1 MKILINN
8 EEVLCDKD
16 FTIQEEM
23 LNTPSVILN
32 NVYPKS
38 WEVAKDYTTNFYHP
52 DDYSKC
58 LIYDDTDSENPV
70 LLFCGVVKNSG
81 YISLNPR
88 HPHFQ
93 TLQILDFK
101 TFLSEGETLD
111 FVIADSTVEDAID
124 QVVSTIADY
133 GFVKGTINIIAAD
146 TPIGA
151 YSTKDKTAYD
161 VFNYLADIT
170 QSRWTTRMVDEDTV
184 AVDFYDPTLLPEGTA
199 INYTKQWF
207 EDNLIDDLSYSYGS
221 NDYRNKQV
229 MTSSEV
235 FGSVLQSQTIIAN
248 GYQTQYST
256 ELKIGSIASV
266 TSNGRELSVATNQM
280 KEMGYTADVYYTPGN
295 NYFETAD
302 MLSAGNVVIVKYIAI
317 VEGRQII
324 TNNSEITRISN
335 STGRKGIVARYENR
349 NDTTSSTELQLIGQS
364 YIKFKG
370 VPEVILTVQSRSNLW
385 NVGERVDFNAPITE
399 LSTEYMVKAK
409 KTNYITSIDTLFYT
423 FELTSS
429 FNSENAIN
437 YFDNQRNKTK
447 GNIGEGEFVTRNVD
461 IENTGNIIFYDG
473 SSEWVQSV
481 GDNVLEATLNA
492 PLNN

>member
-38 WEVAKDYTTNFYHP
+38 WETTKDYTTNFYHP

-124 QVVSTIADY
+124 QVISTIADY
-133 GFVKGTINIIAAD
+133 GFVKGTINIIGAD

-256 ELKIGSIASV
+256 ELKIGSIASI
-266 TSNGRELSVATNQM
+266 TSNGRELAVATNQM

-399 LSTEYMVKAK
+399 LNTEYMVKAK
-409 KTNYITSIDTLFYT
+409 KTNYITSIDTLFYA

-461 IENTGNIIFYDG
+461 IENTANIIFYDG

>member
-38 WEVAKDYTTNFYHP
+38 WEATKDYTTNFYHP

-124 QVVSTIADY
+124 QVISTIADY
-133 GFVKGTINIIAAD
+133 GFVKGTINIIGAD

-170 QSRWTTRMVDEDTV
+170 QSRWTTRMIDENTV

-207 EDNLIDDLSYSYGS
+207 EDNLIDDMSYSYGS
-221 NDYRNKQV
+221 NDYRNKQI

-235 FGSVLQSQTIIAN
+235 FGNVLQNQTLVAN

-256 ELKIGSIASV
+256 ELKIGSIASI
-266 TSNGRELSVATNQM
+266 TSNDRELSVATNQM

-302 MLSAGNVVIVKYIAI
+302 MLSAGNVVIVKYTAI

-370 VPEVILTVQSRSNLW
+370 VPEVLLTIQSRSNLW

-461 IENTGNIIFYDG
+461 VENTANIIFYDG
-473 SSEWVQSV
+473 SSEWVQSI
-481 GDNVLEATLNA
+481 GNNILEATLNA

>member
-38 WEVAKDYTTNFYHP
+38 WETTKDYTTNFYHP

-124 QVVSTIADY
+124 QVISTIADY
-133 GFVKGTINIIAAD
+133 GFVKGTINIIGAD

-170 QSRWTTRMVDEDTV
+170 QSRWTTRMIDENTV

-207 EDNLIDDLSYSYGS
+207 ENNLIDDLSYSYGS

-266 TSNGRELSVATNQM
+266 TSNGRELAVATNQM

-364 YIKFKG
+364 YINFKG

-399 LSTEYMVKAK
+399 LNTEYMVKAK

-461 IENTGNIIFYDG
+461 IENTANIIFYDG